1 MRRMQVFQKV
11 LEETFVMLEMYHLKL
26 MHPRNGWIQGVV
38 DLEHWALEDVR
49 SNGMTP

>member
-1 MRRMQVFQKV
+1 MQKV

-26 MHPRNGWIQGVV
+26 IPPRNEWVQRV

-49 SNGMTP
+49 PTPEGER